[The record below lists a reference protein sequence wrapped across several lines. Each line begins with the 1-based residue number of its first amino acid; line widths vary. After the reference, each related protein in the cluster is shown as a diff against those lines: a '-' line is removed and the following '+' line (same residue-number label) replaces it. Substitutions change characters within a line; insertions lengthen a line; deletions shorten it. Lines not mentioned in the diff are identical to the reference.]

1 MLSQEDNRLITQVG
15 PGTPMGTLFR
25 RHWLPAMLSSEL
37 PEPDS
42 APVRLRLL
50 GEDLV
55 AFRTTSGRVGVLDTY
70 CPHRNA
76 NLFWGR
82 NEEEGLRCVYHGWK
96 FDADGRCVDMPSE
109 PPSSR
114 YADKVIQPAYAAVD
128 KGGVIWVYMGPTE
141 LEPELPQLQWTT
153 VDDNQR
159 KLTKRIQRCS
169 YLQNLEGELD
179 SSHISFLHSSV
190 VPSMRTTSETIDTHP
205 VFDVKEMDYG
215 LAISARRNTP
225 DGRYYW
231 RVTPY
236 MLPSYT
242 IIPSSPEDLQT
253 FTAAIPI
260 DDYNM
265 MGFTVSWN
273 ADGPITPEQLV
284 GVASVGGAH
293 AEVDEN
299 FFPIRNKENQY
310 MIDRLAQKTSSYT
323 GITGV
328 REQDM
333 AVQEDQ
339 RGPISERSR
348 EHLATSDLGVIA
360 ARRLLLKQVRELQQG
375 IEPKQATNG
384 AAYRVRSA
392 AIIADART
400 PWPEAVKDH
409 MIAVLA

>member
-1 MLSQEDNRLITQVG
+1 MLSTEDNRLITQAG
-15 PGTPMGTLFR
+15 QGTPMGTLFR

-37 PEPDS
+37 PEADCP
-42 APVRLRLL
+42 PVRLRLL

-55 AFRTTSGRVGVLDTY
+55 AFRTTSGRVGVIDTY

-96 FDADGRCVDMPSE
+96 FDVEGRCVDMPSE

-114 YADKVIQPAYAAVD
+114 YADKVTQPAYAAVD
-128 KGGVIWVYMGPTE
+128 KGGVIWVYMGPAN
-141 LEPELPQLQWTT
+141 LKPELPQLEWTL
-153 VDDNQR
+153 VGDNQR
-159 KLTKRIQRCS
+159 KITKRIQRCNW
-169 YLQNLEGELD
+169 LQNLEGELD
-179 SSHISFLHSSV
+179 SSHISFLHSRIS
-190 VPSMRTTSETIDTHP
+190 PDRGISGGADTHP
-205 VFDVKEMDYG
+205 VFEVRETDYG

-242 IIPSSPEDLQT
+242 IIPTGPGELQT
-253 FTAAIPI
+253 FTGAIPI
-260 DDYNM
+260 DDFNM

-273 ADGPITPEQLV
+273 ADGPISPEQLR

-293 AEVDEN
+293 AEVDSR
-299 FFPIRNKENQY
+299 FFPVRNKENDY
-310 MIDRLAQKTSSYT
+310 MIDRLEQKTSSFS

-339 RGPISERSR
+339 RGPVSDRPR
-348 EHLATSDLGVIA
+348 EHLGTSDLGVIA
-360 ARRLLLKQVRELQQG
+360 ARRLLLKQAKALQQG
-375 IEPKQATNG
+375 IEPAQASEG
-384 AAYRVRSA
+384 AVYRVRSA
-392 AIIADART
+392 AITADST
-400 PWPEAVKDH
+400 IPWPEAVKEH
-409 MIAVLA
+409 MLAVVV

>member
-1 MLSQEDNRLITQVG
+1 MLSPEDNRIITQVG
-15 PGTPMGTLFR
+15 PGTPMGQLFR
-25 RHWLPAMLSSEL
+25 RFWLPAMLASEL
-37 PEPDS
+37 AETDG

-96 FDADGRCVDMPSE
+96 FDAEGRCVDMPSE

-114 YADKVIQPAYAAVD
+114 YADKVTQPAYPAVD
-128 KGGVIWVYMGPTE
+128 KGGVIWVYMGPPA
-141 LEPELPQLQWTT
+141 LKPELPQLEWTL
-153 VDDNQR
+153 VGDAQR
-159 KLTKRIQRCS
+159 MISKRIQRCNW
-169 YLQNLEGELD
+169 LQNLEGELD
-179 SSHISFLHSSV
+179 SSHISFLHSRISPDRGIAGGV
-190 VPSMRTTSETIDTHP
+190 DTHP
-205 VFDVKEMDYG
+205 VFDVRETDYG
-215 LAISARRNTP
+215 LAISARRNAP

-236 MLPSYT
+236 LLPAYT
-242 IIPSSPEDLQT
+242 IIPTGPEELQT

-260 DDYNM
+260 DDSTM
-265 MGFTVSWN
+265 MGFTVSWS
-273 ADGPITPEQLV
+273 ASGPVRPDQLR

-293 AEVDEN
+293 AQVDSR
-299 FFPIRNKENQY
+299 FMPLRNKENDY
-310 MIDRLAQKTSSYT
+310 LIDRAEQKTASFT

-339 RGPISERSR
+339 RGPISERPR
-348 EHLATSDLGVIA
+348 EHLGTSDLGVIA
-360 ARRLLLKQVRELQQG
+360 ARRLLLRQVRALQQG
-375 IEPKQATNG
+375 REPSQAANG
-384 AAYRVRSA
+384 TVYRVRSA
-392 AIIADART
+392 ALTAEREV
-400 PWPEAVKDH
+400 PWPDAVRQQ
-409 MIAVLA
+409 MLAVVV

>member
-1 MLSQEDNRLITQVG
+1 
-15 PGTPMGTLFR
+15 MGELFR
-25 RHWLPAMLSSEL
+25 RHWLPALLTSEL
-37 PEPDS
+37 PGPDC
-42 APVRLRLL
+42 APVQLRLL

-55 AFRTTSGRVGVLDTY
+55 AFRTTSGEVGVLDTY

-96 FDADGRCVDMPSE
+96 FDVSGACVDMPNE
-109 PPSSR
+109 PASSVF
-114 YADKVIQPAYAAVD
+114 ANKVRMTAYRAID
-128 KGGVIWVYMGPTE
+128 KGGIVWVYMGPQN
-141 LEPELPQLQWTT
+141 LQPQLPQLEWTL
-153 VDDNQR
+153 VEENQR
-159 KLTKRIQRCS
+159 KITKRIQRCN

-179 SSHISFLHSSV
+179 SSHISFLHSRISPGV
-190 VPSMRTTSETIDTHP
+190 TLTSGQVDTHP
-205 VFDVKEMDYG
+205 VFDVRETDYG

-236 MLPSYT
+236 MVPSYT
-242 IIPSSPEDLQT
+242 IIPSGPTELQT

-260 DDYNM
+260 DDTNM

-273 ADGPITPEQLV
+273 AEGPIAPEQLV

-293 AEVDEN
+293 AEVDEH
-299 FFPIRNKENQY
+299 FRPIRNKENMY
-310 MIDRLAQKTSSYT
+310 MIDREDQKYRSYT

-339 RGPISERSR
+339 RGPVSDRPR
-348 EHLATSDLGVIA
+348 EHLGTSDLGVIA
-360 ARRLLLKQVRELQQG
+360 ARRLLIKQARSLQQG
-375 IEPKQATNG
+375 IEPAQASNG
-384 AAYRVRSA
+384 AVYRVRSA
-392 AIIADART
+392 SITADST
-400 PWPEAVKDH
+400 VPWPDAVKEH
-409 MIAVLA
+409 MVAAIV

>member
-1 MLSQEDNRLITQVG
+1 MLSSEDNRLITQVG
-15 PGTPMGTLFR
+15 PDTAMGALFR
-25 RHWLPAMLSSEL
+25 RYWLPAMLSSEL
-37 PEPDS
+37 PEPDCP
-42 APVRLRLL
+42 PVRLRLL

-82 NEEEGLRCVYHGWK
+82 NEDEGLRCVYHGWK
-96 FDADGRCVDMPSE
+96 FDADGQCTDMPSE

-114 YADKVIQPAYAAVD
+114 YVEKVRQPAYPAID
-128 KGGVIWVYMGPTE
+128 KGGVIWVYLGPRE
-141 LEPELPQLQWTT
+141 LEPELPQLEWTL
-153 VDDNQR
+153 VADNQR
-159 KLTKRIQRCS
+159 KVTKRIQRCS

-190 VPSMRTTSETIDTHP
+190 LPARRTTSETIDTHP
-205 VFDVKEMDYG
+205 VFDVKDTDYG
-215 LAISARRNTP
+215 LAISARRNSP

-242 IIPSSPEDLQT
+242 IIPSGPEDLQT

-273 ADGPITPEQLV
+273 ARGPITPDQLV
-284 GVASVGGAH
+284 GIASVGGAH
-293 AEVDEN
+293 AEVDEH
-299 FFPIRNKENQY
+299 FFPVRNKENNY

-339 RGPISERSR
+339 RGPVSQRSR

-360 ARRLLLKQVRELQQG
+360 ARRLLLRQVRNLQQG
-375 IEPKQATNG
+375 IEPQQAKNG
-384 AAYRVRSA
+384 AAYRIRSA
-392 AIIADART
+392 AIVADANT
-400 PWPEAVKDH
+400 PWPEAVKEH
-409 MIAVLA
+409 MLAVLV